1 MTRMC
6 DLVIRWMTMIFFL
19 ISNADVEYE
28 LYIFCI
34 GLESMKLQ
42 YICVYFKQFEGI
54 LEYVES

>member
-1 MTRMC
+1 
-6 DLVIRWMTMIFFL
+6 MIFFL

-28 LYIFCI
+28 LYTFCI